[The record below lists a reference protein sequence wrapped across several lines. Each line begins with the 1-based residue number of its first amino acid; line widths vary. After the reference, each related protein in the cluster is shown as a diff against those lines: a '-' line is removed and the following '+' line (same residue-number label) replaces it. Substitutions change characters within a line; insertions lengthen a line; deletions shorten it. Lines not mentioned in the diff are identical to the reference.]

1 MREYIKR
8 FVRKVAIR
16 KSIVE
21 VEPPTS
27 NIYVHETTLIGET
40 YLADW
45 VKIQRQGY
53 FYNSY
58 IDSYT
63 YFAGFNS
70 VMNTRVGKF
79 CSIGANVCIGP
90 GRHPLEFAS
99 TSPVFYS
106 IHKQCGTTFAD
117 KSYYN
122 EMGKVKI
129 GNDVWIGTNAVI
141 LDDITIGDGAV
152 IAAGAIVTKDV
163 EPYAIVGGV
172 PAKFIKKR
180 FSEETIEKLLHFQW
194 WNKDSDWL
202 KENYKLFHNPDA
214 LLEYIDK
221 YANS

>member
-1 MREYIKR
+1 MREYIKSIA
-8 FVRKVAIR
+8 RKIIKR
-16 KSIVE
+16 KSKKQLANSA
-21 VEPPTS
+21 S
-27 NIYVHETTLIGET
+27 NTYVHETSIVDET

-45 VKIQRQGY
+45 VKVQRQCY
-53 FYNSY
+53 FYNSH
-58 IDSYT
+58 IASYT

-70 VMNTRVGKF
+70 VMNAEVGKF

-90 GRHPLEFAS
+90 GRHPLDFVS

-106 IHKQCGTTFAD
+106 IHKQCGITFAD

-163 EPYAIVGGV
+163 AAYTIVGGI
-172 PAKFIKKR
+172 PAKPIKKR
-180 FSEETIEKLLHFQW
+180 FSEETIEKLLLFQW

-202 KENYKLFHNPDA
+202 KENYKLFHNPDSLIA
-214 LLEYIDK
+214 YIDR
-221 YANS
+221 YVSN